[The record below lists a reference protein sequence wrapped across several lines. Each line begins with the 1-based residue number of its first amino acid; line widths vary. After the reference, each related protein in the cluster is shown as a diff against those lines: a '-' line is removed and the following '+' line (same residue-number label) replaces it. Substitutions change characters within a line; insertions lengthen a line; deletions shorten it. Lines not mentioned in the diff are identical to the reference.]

1 MSRLIAPFTPFLAET
16 LHEHLVRSQDDSA
29 PESVHL
35 AGWPKAVTGREDDE
49 LEQAMAAIQ
58 RIVRLGHAARNEHGL
73 KTRQPL
79 SSVTIVT
86 TDTALPG
93 LVEPRS
99 ELLREELNVHEI
111 RWAEDRSQYVHHE
124 VQPIFPVCGPR
135 FGKQMPLVKK
145 ALASA
150 DGDALAGTLEATGS
164 ITIDIE
170 GESVQLSN
178 EEVEVRLVE
187 REGAATQGD
196 RELLVALETELS
208 EALIRE
214 GWAREVVHRIQTARR
229 DADLDYADR
238 IRVAY
243 EASDELSAAIRDHQD
258 WICSETLTTELVTS
272 SDADVSLQSAP
283 VDELHFAFAIERQSA

>member
-16 LHEHLVRSQDDSA
+16 LHEHLVRSQGDSA

-35 AGWPKAVTGREDDE
+35 AGWPQAVSGREDDE

-124 VQPIFPVCGPR
+124 VQPIFP
-135 FGKQMPLVKK
+135 KQMPLVKK

-150 DGDALAGTLEATGS
+150 DGDELAGTLESAGS
-164 ITIDIE
+164 VTIDIE

-272 SDADVSLQSAP
+272 SDDDASLQSAP